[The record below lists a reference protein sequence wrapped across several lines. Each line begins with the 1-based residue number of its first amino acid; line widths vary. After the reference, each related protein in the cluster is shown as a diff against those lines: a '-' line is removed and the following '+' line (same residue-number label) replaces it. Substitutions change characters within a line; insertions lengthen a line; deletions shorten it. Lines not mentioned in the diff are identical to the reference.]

1 LHLGLIVPE
10 ARDQLAI
17 RVGTQVCHWEEGKA
31 LIFDDA
37 YEHEAW
43 NRTSKPRV
51 VLFVDFE
58 KPLRFPANAL
68 NWLVLHLAVFTL
80 FVREGS
86 DNHRSWEQRFHA
98 KVRP

>member
-10 ARDQLAI
+10 PRDQLAI
-17 RVGTQVCHWEEGKA
+17 RVGTQVCHWEEGRA

-43 NRTSKPRV
+43 NRTTQPRV
-51 VLFVDFE
+51 VLFVDFQ
-58 KPLRFPANAL
+58 KPLRFPANL
-68 NWLVLHLAVFTL
+68 INWLVLHLAIFTP

-86 DNHRSWEQRFHA
+86 DNHRSWEQRFYA